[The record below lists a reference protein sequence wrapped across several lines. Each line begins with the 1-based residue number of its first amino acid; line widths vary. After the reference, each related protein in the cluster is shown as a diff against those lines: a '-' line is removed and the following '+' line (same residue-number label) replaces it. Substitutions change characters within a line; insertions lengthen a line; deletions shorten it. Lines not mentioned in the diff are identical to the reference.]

1 METCDVMQAEGTEN
15 PVRFYVCRIMPF
27 DDNAAV
33 KQNKRGCAWVG
44 NGKCNKQKAAKGNPL
59 IRVVYYK
66 LDCSDPRGTVFVDTQ
81 EVSMA
86 NGLGIRRVLANGTFQ
101 KQEREDEDDIPLT
114 QLKSAMQLAPRVGR
128 SQHQRRL

>member
-1 METCDVMQAEGTEN
+1 MNMQ
-15 PVRFYVCRIMPF
+15 
-27 DDNAAV
+27 V
-33 KQNKRGCAWVG
+33 KQNKRKCAWIG
-44 NGKCNKQKAAKGNPL
+44 NGKYNKQKAAKGDPL

-101 KQEREDEDDIPLT
+101 KQERADEDDIPLA
-114 QLKSAMQLAPRVGR
+114 QLKSAMQLAPRWEITAPEKAVVNGIIMGGT
-128 SQHQRRL
+128 LPAIE